1 MKRMILCSIAA
12 LIAAPAFGMSRLAL
26 LVSKELNFFAL
37 FASEAKSKKMAYQ
50 KRFCT
55 LKKTKDKIEDLRNL
69 IVLMD
74 RYKERSMKNWF
85 TGGVGF
91 GIAVPS
97 GWLSLLEMLDGS
109 GLSAPEVYVPGV
121 AALFAA
127 AFTAVRTCYYHS
139 KYIKPVKKELDKL
152 SEIEGID

>member
-12 LIAAPAFGMSRLAL
+12 LIAAPAFGMSRFL
-26 LVSKELNFFAL
+26 LPVSKELNFTAL

-55 LKKTKDKIEDLRNL
+55 LKKTEDKIEDLRKL
-69 IVLMD
+69 IVLKD
-74 RYKERSMKNWF
+74 RYKHRSIKNRI

-91 GIAVPS
+91 GITMPS
-97 GWLSLLEMLDGS
+97 GLLSMLEMLDGS
-109 GLSAPEVYVPGV
+109 GLGAPEVYGPGV
-121 AALFAA
+121 AALLIA
-127 AFTAVRTCYYHS
+127 TVTTGRTCYYHS
-139 KYIKPVKKELDKL
+139 KYIAPVKKELDKL